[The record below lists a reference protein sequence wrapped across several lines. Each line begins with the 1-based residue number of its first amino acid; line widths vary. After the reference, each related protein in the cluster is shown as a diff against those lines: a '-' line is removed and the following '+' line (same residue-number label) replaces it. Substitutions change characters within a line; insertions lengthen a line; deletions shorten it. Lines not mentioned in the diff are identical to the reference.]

1 MILIKVGNRM
11 IRAENLN
18 NILML
23 YEEEILWIKYADNGI
38 EITNLNT
45 QTILEGTAEL
55 EVLRYII
62 DKLSI
67 VSDEEH

>member
-1 MILIKVGNRM
+1 M

-23 YEEEILWIKYADNGI
+23 YKEEILWFKYSDNGI
-38 EITNLNT
+38 EITNLST
-45 QTILEGTAEL
+45 QEVLTGTTEL
-55 EVLRYII
+55 DVLRYII